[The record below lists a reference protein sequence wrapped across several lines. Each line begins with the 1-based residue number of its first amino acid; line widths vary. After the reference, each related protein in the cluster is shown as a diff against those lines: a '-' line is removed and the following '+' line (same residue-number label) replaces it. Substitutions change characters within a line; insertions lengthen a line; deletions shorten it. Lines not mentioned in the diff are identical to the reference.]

1 MTTLHILIRGKVQMV
16 LFRYSMKQEADN
28 LNITGWV
35 KNMPNGQVEAVIQGE
50 EKAVNKLLEWCQNGP
65 SAAIV
70 DDVQV
75 ANIEEK
81 EFTSFM
87 IR

>member
-1 MTTLHILIRGKVQMV
+1 
-16 LFRYSMKQEADN
+16 MKQEADN